1 MLKYIFASE
10 MRFTISKKSLAIFSE
25 NKDLDGILLRFF
37 VTTSE
42 QASNAADYIVSD
54 ASR

>member
-1 MLKYIFASE
+1 
-10 MRFTISKKSLAIFSE
+10 MRFTISKKKIAIFSK

-37 VTTSE
+37 VTTLK